1 MSIAY
6 IKNELLARLVQCGAD
21 REGEDG
27 MFTVAFVIVNC
38 TRVPYGE
45 FLRVSEDGSVR
56 RMGDFRPFA
65 HGRPN

>member
-6 IKNELLARLVQCGAD
+6 IKNALLARLVQCGAG

-27 MFTVAFVIVNC
+27 TFTVAFVIVNC
-38 TRVPYGE
+38 TWVPYGE
-45 FLRVSEDGSVR
+45 FFRVSEGGSVR

-65 HGRPN
+65 QGRPN